1 MKLMGIQ
8 IPFTNQD
15 YHPFQWFDGPDT
27 IKIDAGISKI
37 SFTQSSSFFGNFMR
51 ILIGIFLTGI
61 GFMFI
66 LGSVWVIAGD
76 SVIGMIYEDS
86 DEPCWPNQDTA
97 ITLPDGEV
105 FCKFDTFTDGY
116 SNYQIADDYYSLEM
130 YGDEQKYRWS
140 EENGTITYA
149 YHYDYDDYYY
159 CMSYIRASALPE
171 NWTADDLLFPYVD
184 FGDDA
189 YPEWCWESPGN
200 SNVVFNDTNSTPFD
214 GELLYEMHGDVASW
228 ITTIQYTED
237 DGVITTNYESIRFMG
252 ANGEWVL
259 GFFGFL
265 LMGILTMSFGF
276 IFRKRVTVFDTA
288 TNQITEEFIKRP
300 RFGTIRSEM
309 KVPISVDIVSNIR
322 EVTHRESGDE
332 HSSGRTWT
340 TTHHGIDI
348 MVDLVGQGPKAVL
361 FLEGKDARNQYDS
374 MLRKLFSTLGVDS
387 PPRETDTGNPQ
398 DIDDDPFAVR
408 LTETDDRFPR

>member
-1 MKLMGIQ
+1 
-8 IPFTNQD
+8 
-15 YHPFQWFDGPDT
+15 
-27 IKIDAGISKI
+27 
-37 SFTQSSSFFGNFMR
+37 
-51 ILIGIFLTGI
+51 
-61 GFMFI
+61 
-66 LGSVWVIAGD
+66 
-76 SVIGMIYEDS
+76 
-86 DEPCWPNQDTA
+86 
-97 ITLPDGEV
+97 
-105 FCKFDTFTDGY
+105 
-116 SNYQIADDYYSLEM
+116 
-130 YGDEQKYRWS
+130 
-140 EENGTITYA
+140 
-149 YHYDYDDYYY
+149 
-159 CMSYIRASALPE
+159 
-171 NWTADDLLFPYVD
+171 
-184 FGDDA
+184 
-189 YPEWCWESPGN
+189 
-200 SNVVFNDTNSTPFD
+200 
-214 GELLYEMHGDVASW
+214 MHGDVASW

>member
-1 MKLMGIQ
+1 
-8 IPFTNQD
+8 
-15 YHPFQWFDGPDT
+15 
-27 IKIDAGISKI
+27 
-37 SFTQSSSFFGNFMR
+37 
-51 ILIGIFLTGI
+51 
-61 GFMFI
+61 
-66 LGSVWVIAGD
+66 
-76 SVIGMIYEDS
+76 
-86 DEPCWPNQDTA
+86 
-97 ITLPDGEV
+97 
-105 FCKFDTFTDGY
+105 
-116 SNYQIADDYYSLEM
+116 
-130 YGDEQKYRWS
+130 
-140 EENGTITYA
+140 
-149 YHYDYDDYYY
+149 
-159 CMSYIRASALPE
+159 
-171 NWTADDLLFPYVD
+171 
-184 FGDDA
+184 
-189 YPEWCWESPGN
+189 
-200 SNVVFNDTNSTPFD
+200 
-214 GELLYEMHGDVASW
+214 
-228 ITTIQYTED
+228 
-237 DGVITTNYESIRFMG
+237 MG

-387 PPRETDTGNPQ
+387 PPRETDTEDSQ
-398 DIDDDPFAVR
+398 KSDDDPFAVR